1 MNRKEEILKRLRSR
15 ETAPRE
21 LADRTRSYQDLVER
35 FRRELE
41 SHNGEV
47 WQAADA
53 AEAWEKVIELMQGE
67 GVRSVA
73 AHRTELPQME
83 RPPEVRYPDFDWH
96 FAGEADYRQACAQAD
111 IGLTGADT
119 ALAET
124 GTLVLTSGSD
134 RARMT
139 SLLPPIHIVF
149 LPKIKLLSD
158 LFAWK
163 AQRPQDFP
171 ANLMFISGPSKTGD
185 IEQALV
191 VGVHGPRRLIVIVY

>member
-1 MNRKEEILKRLRSR
+1 MSRREDILKRLRSR
-15 ETAPRE
+15 KRVPRE

-35 FRRELE
+35 FRQELE

-47 WQAADA
+47 WLAADA
-53 AEAWEKVIELMQGE
+53 AEAWEKAIDFMQETGVQVI
-67 GVRSVA
+67 A
-73 AHRTELPQME
+73 AHRTELPQFDT
-83 RPPEVRYPDFDWH
+83 PPEVRYPDFDWH
-96 FAGEADYRQACAQAD
+96 FAGEAEYREACAQAD
-111 IGLTGADT
+111 IGLTGADA

-134 RARMT
+134 RARIT
-139 SLLPPIHIVF
+139 SLLPPTHIVF
-149 LPKIKLLSD
+149 LPKTKLISD

-163 AQRPQDFP
+163 AQRPAEFP